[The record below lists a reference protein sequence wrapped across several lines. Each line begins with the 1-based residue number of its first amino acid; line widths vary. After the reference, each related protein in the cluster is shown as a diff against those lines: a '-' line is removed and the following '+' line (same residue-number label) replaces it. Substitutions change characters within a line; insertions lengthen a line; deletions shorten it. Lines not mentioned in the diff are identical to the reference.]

1 MALRLHFHDST
12 FVAIRDLNTWGL
24 QQSGGSS
31 FPGAATLG
39 IGQIPIFWKGV
50 DRFTNNGNNRR
61 SLKRWIYS
69 LPLQAKDEG
78 GQSMLVPASPTTVFG
93 IYIYFNIYTYPLTHG
108 FTKLDNFYVK
118 TILNTWST
126 IIETL
131 MGPSGHRFAACLPPG
146 TEGMWRWNSQM
157 AVLIFLIGHSSL
169 SILKIKHPRFA
180 QCADFLNILV
190 VASREKVSEFCCN
203 CYTQPSD
210 VNRHPF
216 SAPSKSF
223 WLPTM
228 KILRGVPYFEK
239 TDDRPIS
246 CSSVLILEKP

>member
-1 MALRLHFHDST
+1 
-12 FVAIRDLNTWGL
+12 
-24 QQSGGSS
+24 
-31 FPGAATLG
+31 
-39 IGQIPIFWKGV
+39 V

-93 IYIYFNIYTYPLTHG
+93 VYIYINIYTYPLTHG